1 MTASALDRRERGVAR
16 ADHVPGR
23 AALALLFAVYLVVL
37 VWLVLWKLHA
47 PSIGVDAMRG
57 LKLTPFVAAE
67 GYGASQPREVLG
79 NIAVFVPFGLY
90 LGLVA
95 RSWPWSAVVGVVAAT
110 SVAMEVLQFVLAVG
124 ATDSSDVIANTA
136 GGLIGFLVAAVV
148 RRSRH
153 AVAAL
158 ALVLTA
164 GTVVMLA
171 WVAIVVAV
179 APRLPGLPVGIG

>member
-1 MTASALDRRERGVAR
+1 MTASALDRREAGVAH
-16 ADHVPGR
+16 DHVPGR
-23 AALALLFAVYLVVL
+23 AALAVLFAVYLVVL

-47 PSIGVDAMRG
+47 PSIGGESMRG

-95 RSWPWSAVVGVVAAT
+95 RSWSWSAVVGVVAAT
-110 SVAMEVLQFVLAVG
+110 STALELLQFALAVG

-136 GGLIGFLVAAVV
+136 GGLVGFLIAAVV

-158 ALVLTA
+158 TLVLTA
-164 GTVVMLA
+164 GTALMLA
-171 WVAIVVAV
+171 WVAIVVTA
-179 APRLPGLPVGIG
+179 APRLPGMPGGIG